1 MAVVYGAPESG
12 GQEHQIPASGAAL
25 HREPARAQTLSLS
38 TVCLS
43 VCLFGGGGGL
53 LGSSCLVT
61 ERLRVHEMLMKVC
74 VCVLL

>member
-43 VCLFGGGGGL
+43 VCLFGGGGRSAGFQL
-53 LGSSCLVT
+53 LSNRAVEGA
-61 ERLRVHEMLMKVC
+61 
-74 VCVLL
+74 